1 MTHSA
6 NSYFAAIADEI
17 EQQQAKLDAIRGANR
32 SWEEWDKAFHE
43 MSSLLY
49 RNARSL
55 VEALRAPTGPN
66 NESVGPWKECVYK
79 AKGAPASIEAR
90 IVVAAMLRLAEWRKE
105 NPEGLLPVQHHRA
118 VRGVA
123 RELIEACLEL
133 EKSRTTATLR
143 GIENG

>member
-1 MTHSA
+1 MTPEERRLVDVFMTA
-6 NSYFAAIADEI
+6 
-17 EQQQAKLDAIRGANR
+17 QAEPEGRMFSENILAGIKAVLNMR
-32 SWEEWDKAFHE
+32 ST
-43 MSSLLY
+43 
-49 RNARSL
+49 
-55 VEALRAPTGPN
+55 VPN